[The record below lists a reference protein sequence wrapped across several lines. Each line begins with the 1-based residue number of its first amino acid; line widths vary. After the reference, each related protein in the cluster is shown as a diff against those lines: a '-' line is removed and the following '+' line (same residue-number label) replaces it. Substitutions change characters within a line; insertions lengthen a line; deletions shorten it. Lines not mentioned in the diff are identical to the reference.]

1 MRATTTGGSQ
11 TPPSGSGFES
21 GFPLSSAQRGM
32 WFAQQLAPDVP
43 VCIAQYVDL
52 RGSLDIAVLQEASAQ
67 AGHEFQSA
75 YLRLTQ
81 VDGEPVQ
88 MVDHSIDQSVHY
100 LDLRDE
106 DDPMTSALRWID
118 ENYVQPVDME
128 NDPLVESW
136 IIQVE
141 DERNLWY
148 SKIHHVALDGYGA
161 MTLVNR
167 TAALYT
173 AAVEQVEPAPNK
185 AAELRRL
192 YELDQEY
199 RTSSRF
205 ESDKEYWTSRAADI
219 HDGASL
225 SNRPGRTIAA
235 SKLRS
240 IALPEDVVNALE
252 GSDTSKGGTAAAVFI
267 AAFGCYLS
275 RMTGREDVL
284 VNIPVSARTTALL
297 RRSGGMLVNVAPI
310 PMHVSQDATVGDLVQ
325 QVQLELMGALRHQ
338 RFSIEDIRRE
348 LAASGSDKQLAG
360 PMVNMM
366 LFHQQIEL
374 GSIVG
379 EFNIVTSGPVE
390 DLLVNVYQSGSPART
405 YVDFRA
411 NPNRYDDDDLTAHHS
426 SFVDMVEAFIAAGPD
441 TPAVEVHPD
450 SASEGQRR
458 RRVAAQTA
466 YWADRLADA
475 PDLLDL
481 PCDRPRPS
489 RIGHV
494 RASHEV
500 AVGSATWGAV
510 ERLAADR
517 STTPFVVFESVLA
530 VLLSRLANTDD
541 VSIAVPTAAGDAV
554 VLRTRPDGRHSFSDF
569 VESSSTDFDA
579 AMAHSEASFD
589 DVVRALGLPST
600 GSYNP
605 LAQVALRFGPS
616 ALPQDGSAMDL
627 VVTVDESNSPT
638 VVFDYATELFDATSV
653 AQLGRRVLRIL
664 DALTS
669 EPDLLIGDVDLLSAA
684 ERARL
689 APVRGPRSVV
699 GVVLPEL
706 LAGAVGVA
714 GVGGV
719 AVVSGSRV
727 VSYG

>member
-1 MRATTTGGSQ
+1 MRATTSGGSQ
-11 TPPSGSGFES
+11 TPPTGTGFEN

-32 WFAQQLAPDVP
+32 WFAQQLAPDVA

-52 RGSLDIAVLQEASAQ
+52 RGNLDIAVLQEASAR

-75 YLRLTQ
+75 YLRLAE
-81 VDGEPVQ
+81 VDGEAVQ
-88 MVDHSIDQSVHY
+88 LVDHSIEQSVHY
-100 LDLRDE
+100 LDLRGE
-106 DDPMTSALRWID
+106 DDPMSSALQWID
-118 ENYVQPVDME
+118 HNYVQPVDME

-161 MTLVNR
+161 MTLVQR

-173 AAVEQVEPAPNK
+173 AAVEHTEPEPNK

-199 RTSSRF
+199 RTSTRF
-205 ESDKEYWTSRAADI
+205 ESDKEYWVTRAADI
-219 HDGASL
+219 HDGATL
-225 SNRPGRTIAA
+225 SNTDGRTIAA

-240 IALPEDVVNALE
+240 IALPEDVVTALE
-252 GSDTSKGGTAAAVFI
+252 GSDSTKGGTAAAVFI

-275 RMTGREDVL
+275 RMTGRDDVL

-310 PMHVSQDATVGDLVQ
+310 PMRVREDATVGELVQ

-348 LAASGSDKQLAG
+348 LAASGSDKQLTG
-360 PMVNMM
+360 PLVNMM
-366 LFHQQIEL
+366 LFHQQINL

-390 DLLVNVYQSGSPART
+390 DLLVNVYQSGSPAKT
-405 YVDFRA
+405 FVDFRA

-426 SFVDMVEAFIAAGPD
+426 NFVDMAEAFIAAGPD
-441 TPAVEVHPD
+441 VVVSEVHPD
-450 SASEGQRR
+450 SAREGQRR
-458 RRVAAQTA
+458 RRATAQLA
-466 YWADRLADA
+466 YWTDRLADS
-475 PDLLDL
+475 PDLIGI
-481 PCDRPRPS
+481 PSDRVRPA

-494 RASHEV
+494 RASHEITL
-500 AVGSATWGAV
+500 GSTSWAAV
-510 ERLAADR
+510 EQLAADR
-517 STTPFVVFESVLA
+517 GTTPFVVFESVLA
-530 VLLSRLANTDD
+530 VLVSRLASTDD
-541 VSIAVPTAAGDAV
+541 VSIAVPADSGETV
-554 VLRTRPDGRHSFSDF
+554 VLRTNPDGRQSFGDF
-569 VESSSTDFDA
+569 VATTKVEFDA
-579 AMAHSEASFD
+579 ALAHGDVSFD
-589 DVVRALGLPST
+589 DVVEALGLSRS
-600 GSYNP
+600 GSHSP
-605 LAQVALRFGPS
+605 LAQVALRFGS
-616 ALPQDGSAMDL
+616 AVLPHDGIDMDL
-627 VVTVDESNSPT
+627 VVTVDESDSID
-638 VVFDYATELFDATSV
+638 VVFDYATELFDAGSMS
-653 AQLGRRVLRIL
+653 QFGRRVVRIL
-664 DALTS
+664 DALTA
-669 EPDLLIGDVDLLSAA
+669 EPELLIADVDMLSAA

-719 AVVSGSRV
+719 AV
-727 VSYG
+727 